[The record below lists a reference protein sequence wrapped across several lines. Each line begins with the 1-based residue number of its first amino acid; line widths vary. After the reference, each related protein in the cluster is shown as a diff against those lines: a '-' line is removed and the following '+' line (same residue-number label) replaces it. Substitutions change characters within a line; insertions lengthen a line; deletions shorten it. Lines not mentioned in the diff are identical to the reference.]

1 MIQNVGEKKVPQG
14 YKRIH
19 YHRFDGQYQD
29 WKLFVWGSSYQG
41 EELKWE
47 ESLGFAAKTDYGV
60 YWDIPCQKDGQLNF
74 VIHNGEEF
82 DPSLERKLPI
92 AVIGND
98 IAEKLRANKNPD
110 FILSFPQLEGNEQ
123 VWILSNKGLYETRVE
138 AEAAAQANEL
148 LWARAMSTDRIIAQ
162 FKQELTAKKALKV
175 MDTESN
181 NRLEIADLEQL
192 AYARYKINLAEE
204 ANYQNE
210 HEIAAQEASGE
221 IVPDPESIDQLYTY
235 QGELGVDYTPEKSR
249 FRLWAPV
256 ANEVKLLL
264 FDSAQQ
270 SQKPEQIIQMER
282 EDNGLWQLE
291 IAGDLAG
298 KFYQYQVSN
307 AGESKRVLD
316 PYAKAMAG
324 FDHDFNT
331 AGKAAIVDLD
341 KTDPKGWPDSSP
353 IKLDDRVDACIYEMS
368 VRDFTSSAQSG
379 VKEELRGTYLG
390 FIEKIP
396 HLKELGVT
404 HVQLLPIMKFYRGN
418 EFEQSFE
425 AKGSLGRS
433 NYNWGYDPHNYFTPS
448 GWYATDPKQPALRI
462 KEVKKL
468 IQALHQAGIG
478 VILDVVFN
486 HTWDIN
492 IFEDVVPN
500 YYYRRLTETAE
511 LAKGTGCGNETAS
524 ERNMMRKLMI
534 DSVVYWTKEYNVDGY
549 RFDLMGLHDE
559 ETMLKLQKRVKKINP
574 DTLIYGEGWD
584 MGDVLS
590 KEERYIKGADQNKDW
605 RNYSSPLKYST
616 GPAVFD
622 DTIRDAIKQ
631 DSAVGPDDAGGF
643 IQGVKGKGAELRAG
657 IIAGLNDFNSQAA
670 ISKKPYD
677 RYSVQPQGALS
688 YVSIHDGYTLWDKLA
703 ISAPKLSEKER
714 QRMHKLAGAI
724 IYTAQGMTI
733 MHGGMEMLRTK
744 PDPNSEQNPYVDF
757 AEHGYDKNSYNSGDL
772 TNQFL
777 WDRKEEYQDIFNY
790 FQGLIKLR
798 QHYEGFRMRHA
809 ADIKKSLQ
817 FIPAA
822 DKKDNLVAY
831 RISYADNGWQEVI
844 VIYNAAREEQT
855 VKVEGV
861 GPDWQVVVDADHAGV
876 SELKESEIKIKVGEI
891 IIPAIT
897 AVVIKK

>member
-1 MIQNVGEKKVPQG
+1 MIKNVGEKEVSQG

-41 EELKWE
+41 DELKWE
-47 ESLGFAAKTDYGV
+47 ESLEFDAKTDYGV
-60 YWDIPCQKDGQLNF
+60 YWDISCQENGELNF

-82 DPSLERKLPI
+82 DPQLERKLPI
-92 AVIGND
+92 TVIGND

-110 FILSFPQLEGNEQ
+110 FTLAFPQLKENEQ
-123 VWILSNKGLYETRVE
+123 IWLLSNKGLYQTRVE
-138 AEAAAQANEL
+138 AEAAAQSNEL
-148 LWARAMSTDRIIAQ
+148 LWARAMSKNTIIAQ
-162 FKQELTAKKALKV
+162 FKKEVATSKAIKV
-175 MDTESN
+175 INIEIN
-181 NRLEIADLEQL
+181 NRLEIAKLEQL
-192 AYARYKINLAEE
+192 AYAKYKITLAKE
-204 ANYQNE
+204 ADYQNK
-210 HEIAAQEASGE
+210 HKIAAQEASGE
-221 IVPDPESIDQLYTY
+221 IIPDPESIDKAYTY
-235 QGELGVDYTPEKSR
+235 QGELGIDYTPER
-249 FRLWAPV
+249 TIFRLWAPV
-256 ANEVKLLL
+256 AKKVQLLL

-270 SQKPEQIIQMER
+270 SQTPEQTIEMKR

-291 IAGDLAG
+291 ITKDLAG

-307 AGESKRVLD
+307 AGKTKKVLD
-316 PYAKAMAG
+316 PYAKAMAA
-324 FDHDFNT
+324 FDHDYNT

-341 KTDPKGWPDSSP
+341 KTNPKGWLDKSP
-353 IKLDDRVDACIYEMS
+353 IKIDNSVDACIYEMS

-379 VKEELRGTYLG
+379 VKKELRGTYLG

-404 HVQLLPIMKFYRGN
+404 HVQLLPIMKFYRSN
-418 EFEQSFE
+418 EFKQSFE

-478 VILDVVFN
+478 VVLDVVFN

-500 YYYRRLTETAE
+500 YYYRRIKKTGE
-511 LAKGTGCGNETAS
+511 LAKGSGCGNETAS

-534 DSVVYWTKEYNVDGY
+534 DSAIYWAKEYNVDGY

-559 ETMLKLQKRVKKINP
+559 ETMLKLQKEVKKINP
-574 DTLIYGEGWD
+574 DALIYGEGWD

-590 KEERYIKGADQNKDW
+590 KEDRYIKGAENPDW
-605 RNYSSPLKYST
+605 KNYSSPLKYPT

-622 DTIRDAIKQ
+622 DTIRDALKQ
-631 DSAVGPDDAGGF
+631 DSAVGPDEAGGF
-643 IQGVKGKGAELRAG
+643 IQGVKEKKAELKAG
-657 IIAGLNDFNSQAA
+657 IIAGLNDFNSQAS
-670 ISKKPYD
+670 ISKEPYD
-677 RYSVQPQGALS
+677 RYTSQPQGALS

-703 ISAPKLSEKER
+703 ISVPELSKKER

-733 MHGGMEMLRTK
+733 MHGGMELLRTK

-757 AEHGYDKNSYNSGDL
+757 AEHGFDKNSYNSGDL
-772 TNQFL
+772 TNQLL
-777 WDRKEEYQDIFNY
+777 WDRKEDYQDIFNY

-809 ADIKKSLQ
+809 TDIKKSLE

-831 RISYADNGWQEVI
+831 RISYKDNDWQEVI
-844 VIYNAAREEQT
+844 VIFNAACKKQT
-855 VKVEGV
+855 LRIEDV
-861 GPDWQVVVDADHAGV
+861 GPSWQLVLDAKCAGIT
-876 SELKESEIKIKVGEI
+876 ELRNAEVKIQPGKI
-891 IIPAIT
+891 TIPAISP
-897 AVVIKK
+897 IIICR